1 MLGLL
6 SIVLLV
12 ILVLLLLHY
21 FFTQKTTGLIKNF
34 LLKFAGIVL
43 TVICAV
49 SYTHLRAHETQ

>member
-43 TVICAV
+43 TVICV
-49 SYTHLRAHETQ
+49 YLFIRLIRFVL